1 MDNNEKKDN
10 DEKETKSDIKAENLE
25 TKIQGLEDLETKI
38 QSMGNRIKELEQK
51 LEEKEN
57 RVTDYEHPSFV
68 EDIVGSI
75 PGLGKIT
82 KILEKS
88 SPEFRQRI
96 VETDMEIKHRLETGW
111 SSKPVV
117 NYGVSIRPISSRNE
131 SSKTPGRTS
140 KNIKNVTVEAPEPTG
155 PIFDVFEKQDYVY
168 VIAQIP
174 DVEEKNIN
182 IEIQGD
188 ILDISAGIYNKKIS
202 LPCKSGFIEERS
214 YKNGVLQLKIK
225 RENNDNHN

>member
-1 MDNNEKKDN
+1 MGNDDEKDN
-10 DEKETKSDIKAENLE
+10 KEKETKSDTKA
-25 TKIQGLEDLETKI
+25 EDLETKI
-38 QSMGNRIKELEQK
+38 QDLGNRIKELEQK

-57 RVTDYEHPSFV
+57 RATDYEHPSFV

-75 PGLGKIT
+75 PGFGKIV
-82 KILEKS
+82 KILENS

-96 VETDMEIKHRLETGW
+96 AETDMEIKHRLETGW

-117 NYGVSIRPISSRNE
+117 SYGLSIRPMPSRNE
-131 SSKTPGRTS
+131 SSKSPGRAS
-140 KNIKNVTVEAPEPTG
+140 RNIKNVTVEAPEPSG
-155 PIFDVFEKQDYVY
+155 PIFDVFEKQDSVY

-174 DVEEKNIN
+174 DVEEKDIN

-188 ILDISAGIYNKKIS
+188 TLDISAGVYSKKIS
-202 LPCKSGFIEERS
+202 LPYKSGSIEEKS